1 MNALLIYPKYPDTF
15 YSFKHAL
22 KFISKKAANPPLG
35 LATVAALLPDDWGK
49 KLVDMNVTPLK
60 DADLQWADIAFIGA
74 MSIQQS
80 SARETAQRCRVH
92 GVRTVAGGPLF
103 TTGYE
108 GFEEVDHFVLNE
120 AEVTLPGFLEDLAE
134 GRARRTYTSSELPD
148 LETTPAPLWELLD
161 FKSYAGMGIQ
171 YSRGCPFNCDFCN
184 ISILYGRKVRTK
196 HLEQLL
202 NELDGLHTCGWRGDV
217 FFVDDNFIGNKQ
229 KLKNDILPGLIRWM
243 ECKGHPFAFNTEASI
258 DLSDDSELMG
268 LMVRAGF
275 TSVFVGIES
284 PNEESLEECRKVQNK
299 KRDLIACVR
308 RIQKAGITVAGG
320 FIVGFDSD
328 PPSIFDRLSA
338 FIQESG
344 IVSAM
349 VGVLNAP
356 QGTALYRRLKNEG
369 RLLNEP
375 TGDNMDFT
383 INFIPKMDLEKLMN
397 GYREILRRVYAPK
410 PYTDR
415 VLAFLKGMKPMK
427 HPGFTFRFHYI
438 EAFFKSVFILGV
450 RDRARIHYW
459 RLFFWALFRRPR
471 LFPEAMTF
479 AIYGF
484 HFRKVF
490 ADSLQ
495 AGG

>member
-35 LATVAALLPDDWGK
+35 LATVAALLPDDWVK
-49 KLVDMNVTPLK
+49 RLVDMNVTPLK
-60 DADLQWADIAFIGA
+60 DADLAWADIAFIGA

-80 SARETAQRCRVH
+80 SARETAERCRAH
-92 GVRTVAGGPLF
+92 GVRAVAGGPLF

-108 GFEEVDHFVLNE
+108 GFEGVDHFVLNE
-120 AEVTLPGFLEDLAE
+120 AEVTLPQFLEDLA
-134 GRARRTYTSSELPD
+134 GGCARRTYTSSELPD
-148 LETTPAPLWELLD
+148 IGATPAPLWDLLD
-161 FKSYAGMGIQ
+161 FKSYASMGIQ

-202 NELDGLHTCGWRGDV
+202 IELDRLYACGWRGDV

-243 ECKGHPFAFNTEASI
+243 ECKGHPFTFNTEASI
-258 DLSDDSELMG
+258 DLSDDSALMD

-308 RIQKAGITVAGG
+308 RIRQSGLAVAGG

-356 QGTALYRRLKNEG
+356 QGTALYRRLKKEG

-375 TGDNMDFT
+375 TGDNTDFT
-383 INFIPKMDLEKLMN
+383 INFIPKMDPEKLMN
-397 GYREILRRVYAPK
+397 GYREIIQRIYAPK

-415 VLAFLKGMKPMK
+415 VIMFLKGFKPLK
-427 HPGFTFRFHYI
+427 RPGFTFRFHYI

-450 RDRARIHYW
+450 RDRARIQYW
-459 RLFFWALFRRPR
+459 RLFFWSLFRRPR
-471 LFPEAMTF
+471 LFPNAMTF

-490 ADSLQ
+490 EAGLLAD
-495 AGG
+495 G